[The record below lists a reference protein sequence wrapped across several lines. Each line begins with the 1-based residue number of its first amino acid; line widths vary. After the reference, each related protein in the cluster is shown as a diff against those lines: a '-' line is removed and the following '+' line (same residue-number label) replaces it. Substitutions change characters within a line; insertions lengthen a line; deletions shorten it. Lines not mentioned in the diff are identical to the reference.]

1 MPHPRSLRSA
11 LAVMAGFAAGAVP
24 VSNMVA
30 RRVKGVDLRNVGNG
44 TVSGTGLFRVAGA
57 GPLVLAGLLELA
69 KGGAGPLLAGRGRP
83 LAAPLAA
90 GAAVAGHNWSPF
102 LGGAGGR
109 GIAPAL
115 GGFLVLAPAG
125 AATLMAGLVGGKI
138 GGETALGC
146 LAAYVVL
153 VPVAS
158 HFHGRLG
165 RDAAISVL
173 VPLVV
178 KRLVGNSAP
187 ERRGLT
193 VYLWRL
199 LFDRDVPGKPPR

>member
-1 MPHPRSLRSA
+1 VPYARSLRSA
-11 LAVMAGFAAGAVP
+11 LAVVAGFGAGAVP
-24 VSNMVA
+24 ISNMVS
-30 RRVKGVDLRNVGNG
+30 RKVKGVDLRTVGNG

-57 GPLVLAGLLELA
+57 GPLVLAGVLELA
-69 KGGAGPLLAGRGRP
+69 KGAAGPLLAGRGRP

-146 LAAYVVL
+146 LVAYVLL

-158 HFHGRLG
+158 HFHGKPG

-178 KRLVGNSAP
+178 KRLAGNSTP
-187 ERRGLT
+187 DRRGVS

-199 LFDRDVPGKPPR
+199 LFDRDAPRKPLR

>member
-1 MPHPRSLRSA
+1 MPRTRSLRSA
-11 LAVMAGFAAGAVP
+11 LAIVAGFGAGAVP
-24 VSNMVA
+24 VSNLVA
-30 RRVKGVDLRNVGNG
+30 RRVKGVDLRTFGTG

-57 GPLVLAGLLELA
+57 GPLVLAGIIELA
-69 KGGAGPLLAGRGRP
+69 KGAAGPLIAGRGRP

-125 AATLMAGLVGGKI
+125 AATLMAGLVAGRL

-146 LAAYVVL
+146 LVAYVVL

-165 RDAAISVL
+165 RDAAVSML

-187 ERRGLT
+187 GGYGAS

-199 LFDRDVPGKPPR
+199 LFDRDAPRKPPR